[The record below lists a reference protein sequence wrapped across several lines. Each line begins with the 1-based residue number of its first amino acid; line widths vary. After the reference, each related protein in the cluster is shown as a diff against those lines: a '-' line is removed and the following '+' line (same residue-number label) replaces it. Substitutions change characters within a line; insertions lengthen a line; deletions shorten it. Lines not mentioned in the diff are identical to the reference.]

1 MKCLFCGGD
10 LVDMTSKMNICIYKN
25 CEFSFYWYDFFLC
38 YYVCVNRRIAIA
50 DWGWGYI
57 IRKNFFSRGSFISYR
72 SSRHKEFEFDYRL
85 FIEKGFVF

>member
-1 MKCLFCGGD
+1 MKCLFCDGD
-10 LVDMTSKMNICIYKN
+10 LVDMTSKMDISRSKN

-50 DWGWGYI
+50 DWGWMDI

-72 SSRHKEFEFDYRL
+72 SSRHKEFEVDHIVFL
-85 FIEKGFVF
+85 KGGFVF